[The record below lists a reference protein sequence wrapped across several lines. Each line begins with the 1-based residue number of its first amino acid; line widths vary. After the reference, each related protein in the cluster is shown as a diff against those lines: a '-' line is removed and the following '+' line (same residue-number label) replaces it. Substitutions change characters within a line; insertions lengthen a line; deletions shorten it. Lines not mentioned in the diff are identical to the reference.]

1 VTTPS
6 RLRLRV
12 ALVLGLLLVLG
23 GAAVASAATLFPGA
37 AGANQ
42 AGPSVDHRG
51 SERQTLSIPTGS
63 LTPGDTVRG
72 RHVVANGASQSVRYS
87 LSSAS
92 TNDDGKSV
100 RDVFQVTI
108 RLADPASGA
117 AATCEAFDGQILYD
131 GPLGASTAGFG
142 DAQMGSQAGD
152 RPLASGQ
159 SETLCFEITMP
170 SETGNEYQ
178 GATTATEWTIA
189 TEQDAGNP

>member
-1 VTTPS
+1 VS
-6 RLRLRV
+6 
-12 ALVLGLLLVLG
+12 ASLLVLG
-23 GAAVASAATLFPGA
+23 GAAVASAAPLFPGA
-37 AGANQ
+37 AGPNE
-42 AGPSVDHRG
+42 AGAAVDHHG

-72 RHVVANGASQSVRYS
+72 RHVVANGGSQSVRYS

-100 RDVFQVTI
+100 RDIFQVTI

-117 AATCEAFDGQILYD
+117 AATCEQFDGQTLYD
-131 GPLGASTAGFG
+131 GPLGASTTGFG
-142 DAQMGSQAGD
+142 DAQMGRQAGD

-159 SETLCFEITMP
+159 SQTLCFEITMP
-170 SETGNEYQ
+170 GKTGNEYQ

>member
-1 VTTPS
+1 M
-6 RLRLRV
+6 
-12 ALVLGLLLVLG
+12 LGSLLVLV
-23 GAAVASAATLFPGA
+23 GAAVASAAPLFPGA

-42 AGPSVDHRG
+42 PGAAAGLHG
-51 SERQTLSIPTGS
+51 GERHTLGIPTGN

-92 TNDDGKSV
+92 ANDDGKSV
-100 RDVFQVTI
+100 RDIFQVTI
-108 RLADPASGA
+108 RLADQASGA
-117 AATCEAFDGQILYD
+117 AATCEQFDGQILYD

-142 DAQMGSQAGD
+142 DAQMGGQTGD

-170 SETGNEYQ
+170 GETGNEYQ
-178 GATTATEWTIA
+178 GATTSTAWTIA